1 MLTSRRTIAML
12 PVTSLERAREFYER
26 RIGLTPQETL
36 PDGKVLY
43 NSGGTLLALFP
54 RESPTKAEHT
64 VISFEVDDVEGAVR
78 SLSDKGVVFEE
89 YDSPTFKTVNKV
101 CVLGSEKAAWFKD
114 TEGNVLCIH
123 QTI

>member
-1 MLTSRRTIAML
+1 MAGVAPESLRFLVMAPAIFASPPGGRAR
-12 PVTSLERAREFYER
+12 TSLKRLGR
-26 RIGLTPQETL
+26 
-36 PDGKVLY
+36 
-43 NSGGTLLALFP
+43 P
-54 RESPTKAEHT
+54 RF
-64 VISFEVDDVEGAVR
+64 VGDDVEGAVK

-89 YDSPTFKTVNKV
+89 YDSPTFKTVNEV